1 MRQAA
6 TVVALAEAPVPL
18 MRTATEARRLPARE
32 SRTVRMK
39 SPFETELRLILLT
52 EVSPKIRSCRL
63 VPKVTRMG
71 RLGEVGE
78 YGLNH
83 IPAKNATCESGSE
96 GSNPSLSA
104 KCTEPLCSVF
114 IFVEETR
121 ALLD

>member
-1 MRQAA
+1 MC
-6 TVVALAEAPVPL
+6 
-18 MRTATEARRLPARE
+18 
-32 SRTVRMK
+32 
-39 SPFETELRLILLT
+39 LILLT
-52 EVSPKIRSCRL
+52 VLSQKIRSCGSAG
-63 VPKVTRMG
+63 KVTRIETF
-71 RLGEVGE
+71 GEVGE

-114 IFVEETR
+114 IFVKETR